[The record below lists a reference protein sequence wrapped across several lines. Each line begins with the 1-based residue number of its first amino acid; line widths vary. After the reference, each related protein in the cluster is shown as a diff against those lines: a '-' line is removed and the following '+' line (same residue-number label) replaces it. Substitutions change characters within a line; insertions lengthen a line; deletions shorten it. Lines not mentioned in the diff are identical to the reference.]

1 MPATISMGAPGLV
14 RRLAAILYDSLLLF
28 ATLYFATLILLP
40 FNGGEAIR
48 PHPLYTLYLF
58 AVSFLYFAW
67 AWTRGGQTLGM
78 RAWRLRVVRRNGLP
92 LTWGQAALRFLAAL
106 LSWLVAGAGFWWVL
120 VDSEHLS
127 WHDRLSATKLVLE
140 PRY

>member
-1 MPATISMGAPGLV
+1 MASPNSNQVPGLL

-40 FNGGEAIR
+40 FTGGEAIR
-48 PHPLYTLYLF
+48 PQPLYTLYLF

-78 RAWRLRVVRRNGLP
+78 RAWRIRVVRRNGLP
-92 LTWGQAALRFLAAL
+92 LTWGSAALRFFAAL
-106 LSWLVAGAGFWWVL
+106 LSWLPVGAGFLWVV
-120 VDSEHLS
+120 VDSKRLS
-127 WHDRLSATKLVLE
+127 WHDRLSATHLILE
-140 PRY
+140 PRQ